1 MFRTMLGIFRRRDQ
15 GQDLSEYCLLTALIA
30 LIALGIF
37 YHVSGGIEGLWST
50 TDTTLV
56 AANATTGTQGT
67 AGASGAT
74 TGQPS
79 GQ

>member
-1 MFRTMLGIFRRRDQ
+1 MLGIFRGRDQ
-15 GQDLSEYCLLTALIA
+15 GQDLAEYCLLTALIA

-37 YHVSGGIEGLWST
+37 YHVSGGIQGLWSST
-50 TDTTLV
+50 NTTLV

-67 AGASGAT
+67 TATGSSPAT
-74 TGQPS
+74 TSQPS

>member
-1 MFRTMLGIFRRRDQ
+1 MFRAMLGIFRGRDQ

-37 YHVSGGIEGLWST
+37 YHVSGGIQGLWSST
-50 TDTTLV
+50 NTTLV

-67 AGASGAT
+67 AGASDAT

-79 GQ
+79 GR

>member
-1 MFRTMLGIFRRRDQ
+1 MFRTMLGIFRGRDQ

-37 YHVSGGIEGLWST
+37 YHVSGGIQGLWST
-50 TDTTLV
+50 TGTTLV
-56 AANATTGTQGT
+56 AANATTGGQGT

-74 TGQPS
+74 TGQPA
-79 GQ
+79 GR

>member
-1 MFRTMLGIFRRRDQ
+1 MLRAMFGIFRGRDQ

-30 LIALGIF
+30 LVALGIF
-37 YHVSGGIEGLWST
+37 YHVSGGFQGLWST
-50 TDTTLV
+50 SNTTLV
-56 AANATTGTQGT
+56 AANATTGGQGT

-79 GQ
+79 SW